1 MVGCPRCGMGMLRD
15 NTPGPGPMLQQQPQ
29 AQVAA
34 VAAQGGQQRPAPD
47 RSGSGIIVSRTGYIL
62 SNHHVTH
69 GAREINVTLND
80 GQVTK
85 TYPAQIIDEAPD
97 LDLVILKITAEGDE
111 VFSPAPIG
119 NSARLSVGDEVL
131 AIGSPFGLQQSVTAG
146 IISNT
151 KRTLTVGDA
160 MFTDL
165 IQTDVPLNPGSSGGA
180 LVNTSGQVI
189 GINTAIYS
197 PDRSFSGVGFAVPID
212 RAVEAFPEFVEV
224 SPVAAAGQALMGMI
238 PQQDQGQLR
247 PAAVPQR
254 GPSGGSLQNV
264 ANVSGRPVLGIRVR
278 GVNSANK
285 ATFGAPTARGVYI
298 DEVMPGSPAGT
309 AGLQSGDIILRV
321 NNRLVKDEQMLSTF
335 LSKETPGNKVKFTV
349 FRAGSTQVFYPV
361 MGAPSGNAVPGQSVN
376 PADIIAGDVP
386 PGLTGALKGG
396 ELGVGEM
403 EALGM
408 GVETLAPEWRIA
420 FKIPAEIRQGVV
432 VAEVGGLAQGAGLI
446 AGDVI
451 QFIDNQ
457 PVNSIEDYVAVMG
470 QADLKNGV
478 LLSVNRMGK
487 RFSLMVKG

>member
-1 MVGCPRCGMGMLRD
+1 MGMLRD
-15 NTPGPGPMLQQQPQ
+15 NTPVPGPGFQQQ
-29 AQVAA
+29 AQVAT
-34 VAAQGGQQRPAPD
+34 VAAQGGQQRPAPE
-47 RSGSGIIVSRTGYIL
+47 RSGSGVIVSRNGYIL

-97 LDLVILKITAEGDE
+97 LDLVILKIDAEGNE
-111 VFSPAPIG
+111 VFAPAPIG
-119 NSARLSVGDEVL
+119 NSARLSVGDQVL
-131 AIGSPFGLQQSVTAG
+131 AIGSPFGLQQTVTAG
-146 IISNT
+146 IVSNT
-151 KRTLTVGDA
+151 KRTLTVGTA

-197 PDRSFSGVGFAVPID
+197 PDRSFSGVGFAVPIN
-212 RAVEAFPEFVEV
+212 RAVEVFPEFVEV
-224 SPVAAAGQALMGMI
+224 SPVAAAGQALMGIM

-247 PAAVPQR
+247 PAAR
-254 GPSGGSLQNV
+254 GQGQYPWCPSGGSLQNV
-264 ANVSGRPVLGIRVR
+264 ANVSGKPSLGIRVR

-285 ATFGAPTARGVYI
+285 ASLGAPTARGVYI

-470 QADLKNGV
+470 QADLKKGV